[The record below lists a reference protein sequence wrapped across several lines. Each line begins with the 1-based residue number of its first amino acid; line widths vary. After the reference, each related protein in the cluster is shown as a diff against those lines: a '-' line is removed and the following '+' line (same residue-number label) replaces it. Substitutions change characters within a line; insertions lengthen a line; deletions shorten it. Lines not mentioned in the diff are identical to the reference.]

1 MSEDELVFVGA
12 AILLAQMVGL
22 NAELS
27 EAGEKR
33 IGIAVSNARNLRA
46 AIKKSIHED
55 PVRQT
60 LGLMDHDKR
69 HPAQS

>member
-1 MSEDELVFVGA
+1 MSEDELIFVGA
-12 AILLAQMVGL
+12 AILLAPMVGL
-22 NAELS
+22 NAEMA

-55 PVRQT
+55 PARQT
-60 LGLMDHDKR
+60 LGLMEHDKR
-69 HPAQS
+69 HPA